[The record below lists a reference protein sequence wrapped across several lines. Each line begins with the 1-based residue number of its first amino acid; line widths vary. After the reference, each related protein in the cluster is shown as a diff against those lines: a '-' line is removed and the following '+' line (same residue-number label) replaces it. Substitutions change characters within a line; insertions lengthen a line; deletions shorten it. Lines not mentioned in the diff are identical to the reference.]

1 MEKRALGKGLEA
13 LLPPSGPK
21 IQTGAGEI
29 QQLEVQYIL
38 PNRYQPRREF
48 ADADLAELAESVK
61 QNGLLQPVL
70 VRRKGDGFFELIVG
84 ERRLRAAKLAG
95 LKNIPAIVR
104 NSSDEQAMELALV
117 ENLQRKDLNPMEA
130 ARAYHRLLHE
140 FGFTQDTV
148 AQRIGKD
155 RSSIAN
161 IARLLNLPN
170 EIQQLVESGL
180 LSTGHAKVIL
190 GLTKTDAQLKLARQ
204 IVDSQLSVRQAEKLA
219 MTRPRSPKAKRGPSR
234 LNKPY
239 PDLEEKLQRRLGT
252 RVSIMKSRSGG
263 KIIIEYFTPADL
275 DRLLD
280 LLLE

>member
-1 MEKRALGKGLEA
+1 M
-13 LLPPSGPK
+13 
-21 IQTGAGEI
+21 
-29 QQLEVQYIL
+29 
-38 PNRYQPRREF
+38 
-48 ADADLAELAESVK
+48 K

-70 VRRKGDGFFELIVG
+70 VRRKGDGFFELIAG

-95 LKNIPAIVR
+95 LKSIPAIVR
-104 NSSDEQAMELALV
+104 HSTDEQAMELALV

-161 IARLLNLPN
+161 IARLLNLPS
-170 EIQQLVESGL
+170 EIQQLVEIEKI
-180 LSTGHAKVIL
+180 STGHAKVIL
-190 GLTKTDAQLKLARQ
+190 GLTKTEAQLNLARQ

-219 MTRPRSPKAKRGPSR
+219 TGHQRSPKAKRGPQR
-234 LNKPY
+234 LKPY
-239 PDLEEKLQRRLGT
+239 PDLEEKLQKHLGT
-252 RVSIMKSRSGG
+252 RVSILKSRSGG
-263 KIIIEYFTPADL
+263 KIIVEYFTPADL
-275 DRLLD
+275 DRLID